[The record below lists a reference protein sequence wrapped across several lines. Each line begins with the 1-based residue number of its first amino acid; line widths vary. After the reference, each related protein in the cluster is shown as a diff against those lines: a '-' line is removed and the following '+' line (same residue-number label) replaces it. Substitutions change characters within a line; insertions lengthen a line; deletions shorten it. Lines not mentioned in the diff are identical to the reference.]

1 MTLDVDSNWP
11 RRETLP
17 LSTLQDR
24 RTPKHATRCAEHNV
38 IALPHVSD
46 HGADALQVKVASL
59 EATIDDLCNGAI
71 CAMERLWTH
80 CRALRLCQLM
90 SRPQDFG
97 ERDAELA
104 LLERE
109 LPLAPRGTGSGPTA
123 QLLRWLEFVRRLP
136 EPPSMQANGAR
147 AGVVAGP
154 SSDNGVVGSHLDQVA
169 AQVSRLRQ
177 AVEEVERSHAH
188 TGSTFGFPDH
198 PSPGYGAPKPV
209 AAPLLPCQLL
219 EEFGAALQNLDLKD
233 APTMVELPHGD
244 ADSKSGKAC
253 DAHFAFLQARV
264 RDAQRRCIATWRTPA
279 VERTVLRVASEESA
293 TFLIFDPG
301 PRRVKLVLGEGG
313 VPLCSYSDGHV
324 PLEVVLL
331 CHELQHGVRH
341 GRKKGIHFRDASGQ
355 PISSMLSPQGSGASS
370 QVGVMD
376 QAVGD
381 RTQLAMAAV
390 GGVAAAVPVHI
401 RSCSPQRSMTHC
413 TSNMVAIAR
422 PPPQPGALPHPPS
435 PHPIHC
441 QLINV
446 SQAATKWECCGAA
459 NSTVWI
465 VGLETSFK
473 VACTSPLAQV

>member
-1 MTLDVDSNWP
+1 
-11 RRETLP
+11 
-17 LSTLQDR
+17 
-24 RTPKHATRCAEHNV
+24 
-38 IALPHVSD
+38 
-46 HGADALQVKVASL
+46 
-59 EATIDDLCNGAI
+59 
-71 CAMERLWTH
+71 
-80 CRALRLCQLM
+80 
-90 SRPQDFG
+90 
-97 ERDAELA
+97 
-104 LLERE
+104 
-109 LPLAPRGTGSGPTA
+109 
-123 QLLRWLEFVRRLP
+123 
-136 EPPSMQANGAR
+136 
-147 AGVVAGP
+147 
-154 SSDNGVVGSHLDQVA
+154 
-169 AQVSRLRQ
+169 
-177 AVEEVERSHAH
+177 
-188 TGSTFGFPDH
+188 
-198 PSPGYGAPKPV
+198 
-209 AAPLLPCQLL
+209 
-219 EEFGAALQNLDLKD
+219 
-233 APTMVELPHGD
+233 VELPHGG
-244 ADSKSGKAC
+244 ADDNSGKVC
-253 DAHFAFLQARV
+253 DAQFAYLQARV
-264 RDAQRRCIATWRTPA
+264 RDAQRRCMATWRTPA
-279 VERTVLRVASEESA
+279 VESTVLRVANEESA

-446 SQAATKWECCGAA
+446 SQAATPSGSAVVPLIAQSGSSASRPRSKSPAPARLLRCDDVAGPLQQASLASPMVAA
-459 NSTVWI
+459 GHLRLALTPTGSRAPSPQHRSPSRSLCAPPGGHAHLRTAPPPAAVFEPLMQSPSMRGRQPSHGG
-465 VGLETSFK
+465 GL
-473 VACTSPLAQV
+473 PGLP